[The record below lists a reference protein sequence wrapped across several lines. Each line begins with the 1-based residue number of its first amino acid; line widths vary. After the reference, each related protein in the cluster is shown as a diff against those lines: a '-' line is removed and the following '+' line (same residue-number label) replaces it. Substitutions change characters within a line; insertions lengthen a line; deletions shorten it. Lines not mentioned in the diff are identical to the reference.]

1 MERPMTLLDDL
12 STPPSP
18 HGDRHPGPGR
28 PDRARRS
35 LLRQRDSRGRHP
47 AAEARQGH
55 RWWILAVL
63 ALAQLM
69 VVLDAT
75 VVNIALP
82 SAQRALGFSIAD
94 RQWVVTAY
102 ALAFGSL
109 LLLGGRLADLLG
121 RRRVLIAGMVGFAVA
136 SSIGG
141 AATGFPMLVA
151 ARAVQGAFGALLAP
165 AALSQLTTTFED
177 PAERGKAF
185 GIYGAIAGAGGAV
198 GLILGGFL
206 TQYLDWRWCLYVN
219 DVLAAAALVGAV
231 AFLPRSQ
238 RVPSVRLDW
247 PGLLTVVAG
256 LVAVVYGFSE
266 ADTAGWSSPVT
277 VGLLVAGAVLLA
289 VFLAVERTAANPLLP
304 LRVLADRNRGA
315 ANLAVLVSGIGMFGV
330 FLFLTYYIQLDLGFS
345 PVLSGVAFLPMIAVL
360 VATSAVVAAR
370 LLTRVGPRW
379 LVAAGMA
386 LAAGGL
392 VLFAQLGVRSTYG
405 AGVVPGLVVIGAG
418 LGLVFGAAMNV
429 ATAGT
434 GGEDAGVA
442 SALPNIGQQVG
453 GSIGTALLN
462 TLAASA
468 AATFVR
474 LHGATPAAQAAAA
487 VHGDDVAFW
496 VAAAVF
502 AVGAMLAAVLFPSGP
517 VQVAGGPH
525 PPGVL

>member
-1 MERPMTLLDDL
+1 MTLLDDL
-12 STPPSP
+12 PNSLSADAAT
-18 HGDRHPGPGR
+18 GPTVGQ
-28 PDRARRS
+28 PTSRR
-35 LLRQRDSRGRHP
+35 
-47 AAEARQGH
+47 GH
-55 RWWILAVL
+55 RWWILAAL
-63 ALAQLM
+63 TLAQLM

-82 SAQRALGFSIAD
+82 SAQRALGFSTAD

-102 ALAFGSL
+102 ALAFGGL

-121 RRRVLIAGMVGFAVA
+121 RRRMLIVGMAGFALA
-136 SSIGG
+136 SSVGG
-141 AATGFPMLVA
+141 AANGFTMLVV

-185 GIYGAIAGAGGAV
+185 GIYGAVAGAGGAV
-198 GLILGGFL
+198 GLILGGVL

-219 DVLAAAALVGAV
+219 DVLAVAALAGAI
-231 AFLPRSQ
+231 AFLPRAEA
-238 RVPSVRLDW
+238 VRGVRPDW
-247 PGLLTVVAG
+247 PGLLSIVAG
-256 LVAVVYGFSE
+256 LVAIVYGFSE
-266 ADTAGWSSPVT
+266 ADTRSWSSPIT
-277 VGLLVAGAVLLA
+277 IGLLVGGAVLVAL
-289 VFLAVERTAANPLLP
+289 FLAIERRVQNPLLP
-304 LRVLADRNRGA
+304 LRVLADRNRGG
-315 ANLAVLVSGIGMFGV
+315 ANLAVLLSGIGMFGV

-360 VATSAVVAAR
+360 VVTSATVAAR

-379 LVAAGMA
+379 LVALGMA
-386 LAAGGL
+386 LSAAAL
-392 VLFAQLGVRSTYG
+392 VLFAQLTVHSTYATG
-405 AGVVPGLVVIGAG
+405 IVPGLLVIGAG

-429 ATAGT
+429 ATGGT
-434 GGEDAGVA
+434 AASDAGVA

-468 AATFVR
+468 ATSYVAA
-474 LHGATPAAQAAAA
+474 HGLTPAVKAAAA

-502 AVGAMLAAVLFPSGP
+502 AVGAMLAAVLFRSGP
-517 VQVAGGPH
+517 PAAPAEGAH
-525 PPGVL
+525 PAGVL